1 MTSEKSLNALRE
13 EIDAIDDSL
22 HDLIMRRTEVVEK
35 VRKVKIG
42 EKIKIRPA
50 REAEI
55 LYRLMSRHK
64 GPFPK
69 RELCRM
75 WRELIVATL
84 SMEGPFSMAV
94 FMPEGDGNFRD
105 LARDQYGSFTPM
117 TGYAAERRVIEAVGS
132 RNATVGILPMPR
144 EDDPD
149 PWWQH
154 LVNENEMTPR
164 IIARLPFAG
173 AGNYRDKDLE
183 ALVICPVAHHP
194 VGRDRSYLAVET
206 AKEITLSRLGEAFAG
221 IGLPLVSCCVRRNAQ
236 PRDSWLYLAETNE
249 YVADDDRRITSLADL
264 LPLTRVV
271 LLGGYAIPLSETELD

>member
-1 MTSEKSLNALRE
+1 MISEKPLDALRK

-22 HDLIMRRTEVVEK
+22 HDLIMRRAKVVEK
-35 VRKVKIG
+35 VRKVKAG
-42 EKIKIRPA
+42 ESVKIRPA

-55 LYRLMSRHK
+55 LYRLVSRHK

-105 LARDQYGSFTPM
+105 LARDQYGSFTSM
-117 TGYAAERRVIEAVGS
+117 TGYAAERRVIEAVSS
-132 RNATVGILPMPR
+132 RDATVGILPMPR

-149 PWWQH
+149 PWWRY

-164 IIARLPFAG
+164 IVARLPFAG
-173 AGNYRDKDLE
+173 AGNYRDKSLN
-183 ALVICPVAHHP
+183 ALVICPAAHRP
-194 VGRDRSYLAVET
+194 TGRDRSFMAVEIT
-206 AKEITLSRLGEAFAG
+206 EQITLSRLREAFDG
-221 IGLPLVSCCVRRNAQ
+221 IDLPLVSCYVQQDAHRRG
-236 PRDSWLYLAETNE
+236 SWFYLAETNE
-249 YVADDDRRITSLADL
+249 YVAAGDHRIISLANR
-264 LPLTRVV
+264 LPLAHVV
-271 LLGGYAIPLSETELD
+271 LLGGYAIPLSEDELD